1 MAPVDGAC
9 LRAAIRAAE
18 RCLPLALLA
27 LLPLPLPL
35 PLPRPRP
42 LPLPLPLPLPR
53 PLPLPLPLP
62 LRCDDADTARLLSAR
77 LATQASGGAPA
88 QAGSLAGGVA

>member
-35 PLPRPRP
+35 PLPRPR
-42 LPLPLPLPLPR
+42 PLPLPLPR

>member
-27 LLPLPLPL
+27 LL
-35 PLPRPRP
+35 
-42 LPLPLPLPLPR
+42 